1 MIYGGTTLPWS
12 NFLMY
17 GTTTSLWCTN
27 NFLMCGS
34 TILPSSVGKPTL
46 FWCMVA
52 PPPCPGLVSTYVPAR
67 FAWQEG
73 RTTCNTNCIVYSAL
87 RRAKRST
94 PCNTLFGVLHCIAG
108 VIGWMGGGRIRAI
121 MTFPLKYE
129 ESEPTTCGPAAA
141 GTCPLNLPSW
151 YLCPAN
157 NYLVTAE
164 LLADTMFQHTDTCS
178 KKCIAQWPSQ
188 VPISFC
194 KTKVSL
200 QCSFYWYFDPGP
212 W

>member
-1 MIYGGTTLPWS
+1 MI
-12 NFLMY
+12 Y
-17 GTTTSLWCTN
+17 GTTTSLWCIN
-27 NFLMCGS
+27 AFLMYGS
-34 TILPSSVGKPTL
+34 TISPSSVVVPTL

-52 PPPCPGLVSTYVPAR
+52 PPPCPGLVSTYVPPAW

-73 RTTCNTNCIVYSAL
+73 RNTCNTHCTLYSAL

-141 GTCPLNLPSW
+141 GAGTRGM
-151 YLCPAN
+151 YLSYEP
-157 NYLVTAE
+157 AE
-164 LLADTMFQHTDTCS
+164 LVPVSRKQTHGHMLADTMFQHTDTCS

-188 VPISFC
+188 VPISFVKPKLVC
-194 KTKVSL
+194 NMPSIGTLTVA
-200 QCSFYWYFDPGP
+200 FDPGP